1 MRFIINTKGRY
12 ILCLNVWKKPFQLIL
27 FFLLYIEFFYSKVER
42 AINEINDLGYKPE
55 DFQSFALP
63 TELSSLDKI
72 IEDNVL
78 I

>member
-1 MRFIINTKGRY
+1 
-12 ILCLNVWKKPFQLIL
+12 
-27 FFLLYIEFFYSKVER
+27 VER